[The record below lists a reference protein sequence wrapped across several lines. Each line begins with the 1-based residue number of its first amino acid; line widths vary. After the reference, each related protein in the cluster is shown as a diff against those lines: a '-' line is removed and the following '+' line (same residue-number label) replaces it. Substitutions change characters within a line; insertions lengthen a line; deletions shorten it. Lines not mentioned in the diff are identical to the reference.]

1 MILTAS
7 CNSLSRVTNNI
18 EASHYALYQQEVLFV
33 VAVEDKKVW
42 LVNPPN
48 TRCYYLKGKAYAE
61 KWAVGDTLFIEDN
74 PEDLSRLKQG
84 KDCSHLE

>member
-1 MILTAS
+1 MFLAS
-7 CNSLSRVTNNI
+7 CGSLSRVTNNI
-18 EASHYALYQQEVLFV
+18 EASHYALYQQQALFV
-33 VAVEDKKVW
+33 VAVEDRKVW

-48 TRCYYLKGKAYAE
+48 TRCYFLKGRVFAE

-74 PEDLSRLKQG
+74 PEDLYRLKQG